1 MKVDVEFLFSPSQ
14 KYDAGKLSLFI
25 MCLQDAR
32 ISSGI
37 NTVHLGKEVSV
48 SVNAEESKMKY
59 HKICNSF
66 Y

>member
-1 MKVDVEFLFSPSQ
+1 MLSFSSALL
-14 KYDAGKLSLFI
+14 KNLMRENFHYSLCVYK
-25 MCLQDAR
+25 MQDAR